1 MVWYVPDGMKL
12 SWRQFG
18 DETVIFNPASGQ
30 THLLDAFSAWVLREL
45 ETSPSSRDVLADRL
59 VREAGLEAD
68 LAVRRLQEVLEKFH
82 TQGLAESD
90 QEPD

>member
-1 MVWYVPDGMKL
+1 M
-12 SWRQFG
+12 
-18 DETVIFNPASGQ
+18 
-30 THLLDAFSAWVLREL
+30 

-59 VREAGLEAD
+59 VREAGFEAD
-68 LAVRRLQEVLEKFH
+68 LAVRRLQEVLAKFH